1 MESFT
6 ILSAVEQVAGHLQK
20 ELLRGSLSGT
30 MPGVGPLAEELG
42 VNHKTVR
49 AALRQL
55 EDKGLLMGQGSGLQ
69 RRIMLPPDHAPSAL
83 RVGFLN
89 SERIGQ
95 DYMVELR
102 HLLEKAGHSPF
113 YPSMTLQD
121 LGMDANRVARFAR
134 RTKADAWVVIS
145 GSREVLEWFAE
156 QETPA
161 FALFGH
167 RAGLPIAG
175 IGPDKIHV
183 TAEVTR
189 RLIALGHRRVSAL
202 YRRQVR
208 LPKPARS
215 LRAFLDELEA
225 AGIATGKFNIPDWE
239 ESKEG
244 FERALDSLFGPTPP
258 TTLILDEA
266 YLYYAAYH
274 YLARRGL
281 RVPQDVSLV
290 CTDDDPGF
298 IWCQPSVA
306 HFHWDR
312 RPVMRRIVSWTS
324 NVARGEDDRRQSL
337 TKARFVEGETI
348 SRHLKKPPP

>member
-1 MESFT
+1 MKSFT
-6 ILSAVEQVAGHLQK
+6 LLSAVEQVAGHLQK
-20 ELLRGSLSGT
+20 ELLQGSLSGT

-49 AALRQL
+49 AALRKL
-55 EDKGLLMGQGSGLQ
+55 EDEGLLMGQGSGLQ
-69 RRIMLPPDHAPSAL
+69 RRIMSPPDHAPSAL
-83 RVGFLN
+83 RVALLVSGSRSLDF
-89 SERIGQ
+89 
-95 DYMVELR
+95 MVELR

-121 LGMDANRVARFAR
+121 LGMDASRVAHFVQ
-134 RTKADAWVVIS
+134 RTKADAWIVIS
-145 GSREVLEWFAE
+145 SSRGVLEWFAE

-161 FALFGH
+161 FALFGN

-175 IGPDKIHV
+175 IGPDKIPV

-189 RLIALGHRRVSAL
+189 RLIALGHRRISAL
-202 YRRQVR
+202 CRHQFR
-208 LPKPARS
+208 LPQPANS

-225 AGIATGKFNIPDWE
+225 AGIATGKFNLPDWE

-244 FERALDSLFGPTPP
+244 FERALNSLFGPTPP
-258 TTLILDEA
+258 TALILDEA
-266 YLYYAAYH
+266 YLYYATYH

-290 CTDDDPGF
+290 CTDGDPGF
-298 IWCQPSVA
+298 VWCQPSVA
-306 HFHWDR
+306 HFHWDQ
-312 RPVMRRIVSWTS
+312 RPVIRHIISWTS

-337 TKARFVEGETI
+337 TKAGFIEGATMGAA
-348 SRHLKKPPP
+348 P